1 MSLREL
7 IRLRARKP
15 AAGARIIVVSNR
27 LPLTL
32 KKTGQGWDTTR
43 SSGGLAS
50 AMNPLLAK
58 TGGEWIGWAGDSG
71 AEDREE
77 RQAILSEWAR
87 TDQSFAVD
95 LPQEVA
101 AGFYEGYA
109 NQTLWPVFHNFPSQ
123 LKFDARHWESYVE
136 ANRIFCEAVVNR
148 YRPDDLIWVHDY
160 HLMLLPQM
168 LRERLRDAAVGFFL
182 HIPFP
187 SSEVFSV
194 LPRREELLEGLLG
207 ADLLAF
213 QTHTHLQQFRAALL
227 RVLGMESKIAD
238 VALGSRP
245 VRLEALPI
253 GIAPEEYAG
262 LLNGDATTARHYT
275 DWAQRYRGRKVLL
288 AVDRLDY
295 TKGVPERLR
304 AYAHLLRTTPE
315 LRERVVLIQIA
326 VPTRER
332 IDTYQELR
340 TEVNRLVGE
349 INGQLGTPGWIPVVY
364 INRSI
369 ERSELVALYKLAD
382 VAWVGSLR
390 DGMNLV
396 AKEYVA
402 CKPRG
407 DGVLVLSE
415 FAGAAA
421 EMGEALLI
429 NPYDE
434 ERTAATVNRAI
445 AMDPQERN
453 LRMMALHHRVVR
465 NDVFHWGKRFLAS
478 LEDAVSNRGRYID
491 TQPKKLQAGEIRDAY
506 VRASRRLLV
515 LDYDGTLV
523 PFAKWPQQAVP
534 PQALLDLLT
543 TLASDPKNRVALVSG
558 RSAENLDRWFGAIPQ
573 LCLVAEHGAEL
584 KRPSISTW
592 ESLRPQTRTDW
603 KPTVMPILEHFV
615 DRTPGSFVEEK
626 KTGLVWHYRMA
637 EPEFGEWLANELVS
651 MLEAM
656 LAETE
661 LRAFRGEK
669 IVEVKPVWANKGEA
683 IERLLR
689 DFLAPDFILAAGDD
703 RTDEDLFERAPT
715 SAWTVHIGPAPTR
728 ASFVVTDLRILRGV
742 LELLATAT
750 AAGQRPEKPLDREPD
765 SPAHER
771 SRRRLRLL

>member
-1 MSLREL
+1 MKS
-7 IRLRARKP
+7 

-32 KKTGQGWDTTR
+32 KKTKQGWDTVR

-58 TGGEWIGWAGDSG
+58 TGGDWIGWAGDNEG
-71 AEDREE
+71 EDNPE
-77 RQAILSEWAR
+77 RRAILSQWIE
-87 TDQSFAVD
+87 TDHCFAVD
-95 LPQEVA
+95 LPKEVA

-123 LKFDARHWESYVE
+123 LVFDAKHWDAYAE

-148 YRPDDLIWVHDY
+148 YRPNDLIWVHDY

-168 LRERLRDAAVGFFL
+168 LRDKLPDAAVGFFL

-187 SSEVFSV
+187 SSEIFPV

-213 QTHTHLQQFRAALL
+213 QTHGHLQQFRAALL
-227 RVLGMESKIAD
+227 RVLGIESKIAE

-245 VRLEALPI
+245 IRLEALPI
-253 GIAPEEYAG
+253 GIAPEEYSG
-262 LLNGDATTARHYT
+262 LWNGDEKTAQQYAE
-275 DWAQRYRGRKVLL
+275 WVKRYHGRKVLL

-295 TKGVPERLR
+295 TKGVPERLL
-304 AYAHLLRTTPE
+304 AYAHLLRTWPE
-315 LRERVVLIQIA
+315 LKEKVILIQIA
-326 VPTRER
+326 VPTREA
-332 IDTYQELR
+332 IDTYQNLR

-349 INGQLGTPGWIPVVY
+349 INGTLGTPEWTPLVY

-369 ERSELVALYKLAD
+369 DRSELVGLYRLAD
-382 VAWVGSLR
+382 VCWIGSLR

-402 CKPRG
+402 SKSEG

-434 ERTAATVNRAI
+434 ERTAATIRRAL
-445 AMDPQERN
+445 ALEERERR
-453 LRMMALHHRVVR
+453 LRMTALHHRVLR
-465 NDVFHWGKRFLAS
+465 NDVFHWGERFLTA
-478 LEDAVSNRGRYID
+478 LQEAVSERGRYID
-491 TQPKKLQAGEIRDAY
+491 RQPQRLRPDEVRNAFLQ
-506 VRASRRLLV
+506 ASRRLLIF
-515 LDYDGTLV
+515 DYDGTLV
-523 PFAKWPQQAVP
+523 PLENWPWQAAP
-534 PQALLDLLT
+534 PPAVIDLLT
-543 TLASDPKNRVALVSG
+543 RLAAEPQNLVALLSG
-558 RSAENLDRWFGAIPQ
+558 RSAQNLERWFGEIRR
-573 LCLVAEHGAEL
+573 LSLVAEHGAEI
-584 KRPSISTW
+584 KTAPGSPW
-592 ESLRPQTRTDW
+592 ESLRPQASTDW

-626 KTGLVWHYRMA
+626 KYALAWHYRMA

-669 IVEVKPVWANKGEA
+669 VVEVKPVWANKGEA
-683 IERLLR
+683 VERLLR
-689 DFLAPDFILAAGDD
+689 DFPDPDFIFAAGDD
-703 RTDEDLFERAPT
+703 RTDEDVFERL
-715 SAWTVHIGPAPTR
+715 SSNAWTVHVGAGTTR
-728 ASFVVTDLRILRGV
+728 AAYVVGNFQVLRQM
-742 LELLATAT
+742 LEWLANAV
-750 AAGQRPEKPLDREPD
+750 GKNIPVVEQ
-765 SPAHER
+765 S
-771 SRRRLRLL
+771 